1 MTEKEKSYLRDLA
14 KKYREVSESDAN
26 QKKREKWY
34 QINDL
39 GDASQPVFMNHFWTT
54 SINEL
59 YPPES
64 FFCQDP
70 TARKFELYLRDKLF
84 CSQELNDDN
93 VLEPVIYAEHVFDM
107 QDYEGL
113 EFETRRSEHDT
124 SGTSAY
130 EMIPV
135 LHGEEDIEK
144 LRPPK
149 FHYDK
154 EASRRKFEEAQ
165 EIFSPILTVIKTPYA
180 PAMKITDEYSWMR
193 GMQNTYTD
201 MYDEPEMMHAMLRK
215 ITDNIAQRF
224 RLLEES
230 GVWGMLDQSFP
241 LGSAGLRFTRELPD
255 FRSVSDHFE
264 YKTKLK
270 DSWGFTCA
278 EVCTC
283 VSNAMTREFSYEYD
297 KELMQLFHFMNVG
310 CCEVLDHKIDLVSKL
325 PNVRKIG
332 VAEWCDPELA
342 AEQIKGDFV
351 YSYHAAGVPFVCD
364 QWDRASAEKEIK
376 SVLKAVG
383 KHGCH
388 TEIVLNIG
396 GTLGKHPR
404 EKVIEWSK
412 MVRNLIEG

>member
-1 MTEKEKSYLRDLA
+1 M
-14 KKYREVSESDAN
+14 
-26 QKKREKWY
+26 
-34 QINDL
+34 
-39 GDASQPVFMNHFWTT
+39 
-54 SINEL
+54 
-59 YPPES
+59 
-64 FFCQDP
+64 
-70 TARKFELYLRDKLF
+70 
-84 CSQELNDDN
+84 
-93 VLEPVIYAEHVFDM
+93 
-107 QDYEGL
+107 
-113 EFETRRSEHDT
+113 
-124 SGTSAY
+124 
-130 EMIPV
+130 
-135 LHGEEDIEK
+135 
-144 LRPPK
+144 
-149 FHYDK
+149 
-154 EASRRKFEEAQ
+154 
-165 EIFSPILTVIKTPYA
+165 
-180 PAMKITDEYSWMR
+180 
-193 GMQNTYTD
+193 
-201 MYDEPEMMHAMLRK
+201 
-215 ITDNIAQRF
+215 
-224 RLLEES
+224 EES